1 MRGIDTYKAEQNAK
15 RYRAIYD
22 DWKAAEETL
31 AELGEKYDLTK
42 QRVHQII
49 AYMKIGEG
57 DYYKGR
63 LEARQKRKEL
73 DKKEFKL
80 WLKLKGLKVSVN
92 NKKFSTYA

>member
-1 MRGIDTYKAEQNAK
+1 MQGIDQDIKDDLEREQYPMIWNMRVMGKTYKEIANEF
-15 RYRAIYD
+15 
-22 DWKAAEETL
+22 
-31 AELGEKYDLTK
+31 DLTK